1 MSQIGS
7 TPDPLGSRGSEGFR
21 TSASDSFSLGEPAKG
36 ARSLP
41 AAKST
46 RASGGG
52 SLERTRMVLGGIGLV
67 IAAVV
72 VFGFMHFMGGAGK
85 EIASDQQA
93 AIDQIGNAQDAQAQ
107 LTANQGSQ
115 AVEALYAQ
123 SQSFTAI
130 TPAALRD
137 FEPAYNYTTAAST
150 DPNTLSV
157 ASSSN
162 GVGLAVLSVS
172 GSCLYVHITPTG
184 NTYGQGTTCTG
195 LAALSASSPGWS
207 GGGSTNGPPA

>member
-1 MSQIGS
+1 MSQIGP
-7 TPDPLGSRGSEGFR
+7 TPDPLGSRSSEGFATR
-21 TSASDSFSLGEPAKG
+21 ASDSFSLGAPAKG
-36 ARSLP
+36 ARGLP

-46 RASGGG
+46 RTRGGG
-52 SLERTRMVLGGIGLV
+52 SLERSRMVLGGIGLV

-72 VFGFMHFMGGAGK
+72 IYGFMHFMGGAGK

-123 SQSFTAI
+123 SQSFAAI
-130 TPAALRD
+130 TPASLRD
-137 FEPAYNYTTAAST
+137 FEPAYTYTTGAST

-162 GVGLAVLSVS
+162 GVGLAVLSSS

-184 NTYGQGTTCTG
+184 NSYGQGTACTG
-195 LAALSASSPGWS
+195 QAALSASSPGWS
-207 GGGSTNGPPA
+207 GGGTANGPPA

>member
-1 MSQIGS
+1 
-7 TPDPLGSRGSEGFR
+7 TP
-21 TSASDSFSLGEPAKG
+21 ASDSFSLGEPAKR

-41 AAKST
+41 AAKTPPS
-46 RASGGG
+46 RGGGG

-72 VFGFMHFMGGAGK
+72 IYGFMHFMGGAGK
-85 EIASDQQA
+85 EIAADQQA
-93 AIDQIGNAQDAQAQ
+93 AIDQIGNTQDAQAQ

-123 SQSFTAI
+123 SQSFGAI
-130 TPAALRD
+130 TPEALRE
-137 FEPAYNYTTAAST
+137 FEPAYTYTAGASS

-162 GVGLAVLSVS
+162 GVGLA
-172 GSCLYVHITPTG
+172 
-184 NTYGQGTTCTG
+184 
-195 LAALSASSPGWS
+195 
-207 GGGSTNGPPA
+207 